1 MWLFTTVRDRQTV
14 SNFVFAPTIFCAA
27 HSTSSAYE
35 DITSAQ
41 HIKTILKVSRS
52 VRVSEG
58 VRASP
63 VWIGYV
69 SENLRRFNVM
79 VLKKIVL

>member
-1 MWLFTTVRDRQTV
+1 VAFYHCQRPSDCVKLC
-14 SNFVFAPTIFCAA
+14 FCTN
-27 HSTSSAYE
+27 HFLCRPLNSSAYE

-63 VWIGYV
+63 VWTGYV
-69 SENLRRFNVM
+69 SENLRRLNVM